1 MQNLCVPESSRQYS
15 FRSSL
20 FRGFCFL
27 FFVKLLSY
35 FSFFYLFIFNA
46 NAFVW
51 KLFTASLTTCKDGSL
66 KHHLLTP
73 EIAIT

>member
-1 MQNLCVPESSRQYS
+1 MQNLCVPKSGRQYS

-20 FRGFCFL
+20 FPGFCFL
-27 FFVKLLSY
+27 LKLLNY

>member
-1 MQNLCVPESSRQYS
+1 MQNLCVPKSGRQYS

-20 FRGFCFL
+20 FRGFCFFFKIIEL
-27 FFVKLLSY
+27 FFILL
-35 FSFFYLFIFNA
+35 F
-46 NAFVW
+46 AFVW

-66 KHHLLTP
+66 RHHLLTP